1 MGIEN
6 AVNQVDQNMTEA
18 VKHLLFI
25 LRKTNIQSLKSIEK
39 RVYQHTSKRGIVTE
53 IRGYLTF
60 EEYWRHKDEGE
71 LQRCNGF
78 YFVLKRISSNKGV

>member
-1 MGIEN
+1 MDDLTLGLIYAIKHSKKSAKESI
-6 AVNQVDQNMTEA
+6 VD
-18 VKHLLFI
+18 
-25 LRKTNIQSLKSIEK
+25 
-39 RVYQHTSKRGIVTE
+39 QHTSKRGIVTE

-78 YFVLKRISSNKGV
+78 YFVLKRVLSSKGV